1 MKIGLYLAVLTVLI
15 GLAVGIPATFGP
27 EPSAEA
33 SRAQQ
38 LVTRDYGSADV
49 GQSSV
54 AAVPAGETVMRMLQ
68 REFAVETRFGG
79 GFVQSIEG
87 RAGGRRDGRPID
99 WFYYVNGIEAS
110 VGAATRDVA
119 AGDRIWWDLHDWG
132 TITRVPAVVGSFP
145 EPFLSGI
152 EGKRRPVRID
162 CSETAARLCD
172 EVTTRLDEAGITAVA
187 RSALNGPAGSELLRI
202 VVGPWDEVRRDPT
215 LRQLERAPR
224 SSGVFARFLDSG
236 RRLELYDATGRVERT
251 LGAGTGLIAATRF
264 EGQQPTWVVTGTDAA
279 GAAAA
284 ATAMREET
292 LSRRF
297 ALAVQEGRP
306 VSVPI
311 DPPDGSP

>member
-27 EPSAEA
+27 EPVRDA

-38 LVTRDYGSADV
+38 LVTRDYGSAVV
-49 GQSSV
+49 GESSV
-54 AAVPAGETVMRMLQ
+54 ASVPSGETAMRMLQ

-87 RAGGRRDGRPID
+87 YAGGRRDGRPVD

-110 VGAATRDVA
+110 VGAATRRVN
-119 AGDRIWWDLHDWG
+119 AGDRVWWDLHDWG
-132 TITRVPAVVGSFP
+132 AITRVPAVVGSFP

-162 CSETAARLCD
+162 CSETAGRLCD

-202 VVGPWDEVRRDPT
+202 VVGPWAEVRRDPT

-224 SSGVFARFLDSG
+224 ASGVFARFTEEG
-236 RRLELYDATGRVERT
+236 ARLELYGERGRVERT
-251 LGAGTGLIAATRF
+251 LGAGSGLIAATRF
-264 EGQQPTWVVTGTDAA
+264 EGQQPTWVVTGTDTA

-284 ATAMREET
+284 AAAMREEA
-292 LSRRF
+292 LSRHF
-297 ALAVQEGRP
+297 GLAVQEGRP
-306 VSVPI
+306 VGLPI
-311 DPPDGSP
+311 PSSDPAP

>member
-1 MKIGLYLAVLTVLI
+1 MKIGLYLAVLTILI

-27 EPSAEA
+27 EPNRDATRAE
-33 SRAQQ
+33 Q
-38 LVTRDYGSADV
+38 LVTRDYGTELV
-49 GQSSV
+49 GRSSV
-54 AAVPAGETVMRMLQ
+54 PSVPSGETAMRMLQ
-68 REFAVETRFGG
+68 REFTVETRFGG

-87 RAGGRRDGRPID
+87 YAGGRRDGRPID

-110 VGAATRDVA
+110 VGAATRRVS

-132 TITRVPAVVGSFP
+132 AIARVPAVVGSFP

-162 CSETAARLCD
+162 CSETADRLCD
-172 EVTTRLDEAGITAVA
+172 EVTTRLEEAGVSAVS
-187 RSALNGPAGSELLRI
+187 RSALNGPAGPELLRI

-224 SSGVFARFLDSG
+224 ASGVFARFVDEG
-236 RRLELYDATGRVERT
+236 ERLELYDETGRVERT
-251 LGAGTGLIAATRF
+251 LGPGSGLIAATRF
-264 EGQQPTWVVTGTDAA
+264 EGQQPTWVVTGTDDA

-284 ATAMREET
+284 AAAMREEV

-297 ALAVQEGRP
+297 ALAVDEGRP
-306 VSVPI
+306 VGVPI
-311 DPPDGSP
+311 DTSPGAP